1 MRGAERACAGVQ
13 PTRERHQGRR
23 GEQGSLV
30 WERGRSSLPP
40 SQRHCHARGGEEP
53 LTVELPV
60 GRTLSYQHTPRHRAH
75 FVRTPGPRQMVL
87 RVGRHTVPP
96 LGACDDRGCVCG
108 RRGEVWWTRT
118 WHVPCACMSPVRS
131 SRLGTV
137 KIALCKIS
145 VHAGVAF
152 TPRVLWD
159 CGQSSVTDADRE
171 RSGGPT

>member
-1 MRGAERACAGVQ
+1 MHVHVHVYGLHDEGQGGSASERNDN
-13 PTRERHQGRR
+13 
-23 GEQGSLV
+23 LV
-30 WERGRSSLPP
+30 HTEMHRMLG
-40 SQRHCHARGGEEP
+40 RGGS
-53 LTVELPV
+53 V
-60 GRTLSYQHTPRHRAH
+60 RA
-75 FVRTPGPRQMVL
+75 PGPRQMVL

-159 CGQSSVTDADRE
+159 CGQSSVTDTDRE
-171 RSGGPT
+171 RGAPSGKNLVAINIGLVPHDYRARVLCCS